1 VTPHGDFMFR
11 SGGPTL
17 GFVFLFLILAPGL
30 PAGYVKDRDEC
41 SALTSDIAVV
51 AFRLLGVSSFA

>member
-1 VTPHGDFMFR
+1 VTPPGDFMFR

-30 PAGYVKDRDEC
+30 AAGYFEDRVEC
-41 SALTSDIAVV
+41 SALTDTGVV
-51 AFRLLGVSSFA
+51 ALRLLDVSSFA